1 MNLANP
7 TPSTPKR
14 KRSLPPTVAE
24 KLSSNR
30 SSTRVSPSTI
40 EDEDDGGCG
49 SPRTNV
55 AHQFQELEI
64 QAGSISKLDLQSSL
78 GNDGAPAEGNATR
91 KRQKT
96 FDLEEEMEIPETPE
110 VGRATF
116 SPDPVGETVGLAF
129 MNSFQID
136 HDLKPVVFK
145 GLSADSKSSAARL
158 QRGYPSINRLA
169 DSKSR
174 ARKRVCTPPPPS
186 ASDITGA
193 ELVDIEDAVI
203 GLDRAALTWHDDEI
217 TGHDPSDPED
227 DGEGINGIGF
237 KPTPAEARARAER
250 RRQQMADY
258 KSREMKEARAKR
270 SERRREG
277 TRLATESKAEA
288 ARRVRFSEAEANV
301 MITTM

>member
-1 MNLANP
+1 MNHANP
-7 TPSTPKR
+7 ASSTPKR

-30 SSTRVSPSTI
+30 SSTKVYPSAI
-40 EDEDDGGCG
+40 EDENGGCG

-55 AHQFQELEI
+55 AHRFQELEI
-64 QAGSISKLDLQSSL
+64 QAGSISKLDLQRSL
-78 GNDGAPAEGNATR
+78 RNDGAPAEDSTTR
-91 KRQKT
+91 KRQKI

-110 VGRATF
+110 IGRATV
-116 SPDPVGETVGLAF
+116 SSDPTGSPVGLGF

-136 HDLKPVVFK
+136 KTLKPVVFK
-145 GLSADSKSSAARL
+145 GLSAHSEGSAARL
-158 QRGYPSINRLA
+158 QRAYPSINRLA

-174 ARKRVCTPPPPS
+174 ARKRVGTPPPP
-186 ASDITGA
+186 ASTITDA
-193 ELVDIEDAVI
+193 VLVDIEDTIVDP
-203 GLDRAALTWHDDEI
+203 DRATLTWHDDEI

-277 TRLATESKAEA
+277 TGLSTESKAEA

-301 MITTM
+301 MITTI

>member
-1 MNLANP
+1 
-7 TPSTPKR
+7 
-14 KRSLPPTVAE
+14 VAE

-30 SSTRVSPSTI
+30 SSTKVSPSPI
-40 EDEDDGGCG
+40 EDEDEGCG

-55 AHQFQELEI
+55 AHQFQGLEI
-64 QAGSISKLDLQSSL
+64 QAGSISKLDLQSSF

-91 KRQKT
+91 KRQKI
-96 FDLEEEMEIPETPE
+96 FDLEEEIEIPETPE

-116 SPDPVGETVGLAF
+116 NPDPVGEPVGLGF

-136 HDLKPVVFK
+136 NALKPVAFK
-145 GLSADSKSSAARL
+145 GLSAHSKSSAARL
-158 QRGYPSINRLA
+158 QRAYPSINRLA

-174 ARKRVCTPPPPS
+174 ARKRVGTPPRPPS
-186 ASDITGA
+186 NITDA
-193 ELVDIEDAVI
+193 TLVDIEDTIVDP
-203 GLDRAALTWHDDEI
+203 DRAALTWHDDEI

-277 TRLATESKAEA
+277 TNLATESKAEA
-288 ARRVRFSEAEANV
+288 ARRVRFSESEANV
-301 MITTM
+301 MITTI